1 MNATE
6 WIAQR
11 RELLW
16 PATEGPWA
24 PWLDQ
29 DGAKHMNGLLMVGNA
44 DAVIPDGEVYIE
56 GVDVNPVAHTYTPE
70 DRAFIADARTSLPA
84 ALDALE
90 AVLTEHEPKDY
101 GPLGIR
107 CRVCFTGSAG
117 YAVPAPYPCSP
128 VRAIESAL
136 RGDRGDHV

>member
-16 PATEGPWA
+16 TATEGPWA

-70 DRAFIADARTSLPA
+70 DRAFIADARTSLPR

-90 AVLTEHEPKDY
+90 AVLDLARQWEGSPDLLPASLRPYTRSER
-101 GPLGIR
+101 L
-107 CRVCFTGSAG
+107 RV
-117 YAVPAPYPCSP
+117 
-128 VRAIESAL
+128 AIETAL
-136 RGDRGDHV
+136 RAES